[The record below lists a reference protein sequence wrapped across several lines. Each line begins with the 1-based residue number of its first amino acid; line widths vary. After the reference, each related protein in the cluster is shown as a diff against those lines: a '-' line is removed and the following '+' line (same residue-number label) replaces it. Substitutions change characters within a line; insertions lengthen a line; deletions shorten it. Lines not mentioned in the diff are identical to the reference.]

1 MSAGLY
7 DITEY
12 PDIEVESNIV
22 NQYTADTSDFIV
34 KTCCSLLGS
43 KAITEDSPA
52 LAFLKQ
58 NQSYFFPAN
67 MSKAIAKMNRTNG
80 PSSNFNATAT
90 QLSPT
95 VISHIDLA
103 VV

>member
-1 MSAGLY
+1 MTKIKILNEEEKFHLNHPINKCFRLINTFS
-7 DITEY
+7 
-12 PDIEVESNIV
+12 IE
-22 NQYTADTSDFIV
+22 
-34 KTCCSLLGS
+34 
-43 KAITEDSPA
+43 
-52 LAFLKQ
+52 AFLKQ